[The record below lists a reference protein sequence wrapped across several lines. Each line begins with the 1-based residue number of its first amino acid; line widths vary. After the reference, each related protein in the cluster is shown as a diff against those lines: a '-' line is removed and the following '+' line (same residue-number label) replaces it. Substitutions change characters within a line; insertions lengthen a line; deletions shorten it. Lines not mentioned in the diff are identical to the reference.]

1 MTKHKAE
8 VICEWVDDKYA
19 SRYTKLINKWI
30 MIKEASVTNFKL
42 ISITLTPNGGLIGV
56 YSYYEIDDV

>member
-42 ISITLTPNGGLIGV
+42 ISITSTHNGGLIGV